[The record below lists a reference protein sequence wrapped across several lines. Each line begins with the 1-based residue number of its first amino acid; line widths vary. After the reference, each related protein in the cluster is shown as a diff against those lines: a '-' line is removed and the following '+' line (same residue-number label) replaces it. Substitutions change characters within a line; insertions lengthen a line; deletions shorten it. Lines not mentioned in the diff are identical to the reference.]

1 MRIVQRI
8 GAAGE
13 AAAGGT
19 PSAHAASHKAGG
31 SDALLAAPGPIGGDT
46 PNTIDATTVT
56 ADEFIG
62 DGSQLTNLP
71 GGGGDG
77 PPHAAR
83 LTMAF
88 EGGGTIA
95 AWQGY
100 PLIATGSV
108 SYAPYGGTR
117 AEGAADF
124 AVLIAKGA
132 GTYTVSFVYDADD
145 DIKVAVRVKPSGG
158 AYSRLRYETLSLNDN
173 SASFNVD
180 LPAGGSLSLHYAPAS
195 GGSVTLTYWEV
206 WL

>member
-1 MRIVQRI
+1 MDFGFENPNGGSG
-8 GAAGE
+8 GAPA
-13 AAAGGT
+13 
-19 PSAHAASHKAGG
+19 AHAVSHKAGG
-31 SDALLAAPGPIGGDT
+31 SDALLASPGAIGGGT
-46 PNTIDATTVT
+46 ASTVRGTTITATTGFV
-56 ADEFIG
+56 G

-71 GGGGDG
+71 AAGGGG

-88 EGGGTIA
+88 EQGGTIA

-124 AVLIAKGA
+124 ATLIANED
-132 GTYTVSFVYDADD
+132 GTYRVSFVYDADD
-145 DIKVAVRVKPSGG
+145 DINVAVRVRPSGG
-158 AYSRLRYETLSLNDN
+158 SYSRLRYEVLDLAEN
-173 SASFNVD
+173 SASFTVD
-180 LPAGGSLSLHYAPAS
+180 LTAGDSLSLHFAPAS
-195 GGSVTLTYWEV
+195 GGSVALTYWEV